1 MSKSAMGFV
10 FGGICGA
17 VAGFAVGVL
26 LAPRSGAESRA
37 MAADAMND
45 AWDSAVDTY
54 ERGSQAVTGKFGNVR
69 PNMDAATDELRAK
82 VDLARERMDQLRE
95 SLSGMS
101 ANVAEPTQA
110 SDVNVEPVE
119 EPASAVEPTPEP
131 TATEPE
137 PASPVEAPESEE
149 PSAQ

>member
-101 ANVAEPTQA
+101 ASAAEPAQA
-110 SDVNVEPVE
+110 TEVNVEPVE
-119 EPASAVEPTPEP
+119 EPASAAESTPES
-131 TATEPE
+131 
-137 PASPVEAPESEE
+137 ASPAEAPESEE